1 MKIWIWVWMFFAG
14 TAFGTTVS
22 FPVEATTVGKD
33 IVTLYTTLT
42 AAPYKGTGSQ
52 VAINTKLNGLI
63 PNVQGIVA
71 STYSTILIISYF
83 PPSSFQVQY
92 VVVPVEQITEVIYS
106 PTTIPSSGFSTG
118 TTDLEI
124 YVGLNH
130 RAYDISE
137 IINLLMTQS
146 PYKTSRSKVN
156 LQTTLTGP
164 YYASFSNGLIQNI
177 KEVTLIG
184 NGTQM
189 IVAYFYTAGV
199 TAYVVVT
206 PDEVTAINYIP

>member
-1 MKIWIWVWMFFAG
+1 MRIWILGLMFLAG
-14 TAFGTTVS
+14 TAFGSTIS
-22 FPVEATTVGKD
+22 FPVEAATVGKD
-33 IVTLYTTLT
+33 IVTLFNTLT
-42 AAPYKGTGSQ
+42 ASPYKGTGSQ
-52 VAINTKLNGLI
+52 VAINTKMNGLI

-71 STYSTILIISYF
+71 STYSTIFIISYF

-106 PTTIPSSGFSTG
+106 PTTIPSSGFSSG
-118 TTDLEI
+118 STDLEI
-124 YVGLNH
+124 YIGLNH
-130 RAYDISE
+130 RGYDISE
-137 IINLLMTQS
+137 IVNLLMTQT

-164 YYASFSNGLIQNI
+164 FYASFSGGLIQNV
-177 KEVTLIG
+177 KEVTVIG

-189 IVAYFYTAGV
+189 IVAYFYTSGV